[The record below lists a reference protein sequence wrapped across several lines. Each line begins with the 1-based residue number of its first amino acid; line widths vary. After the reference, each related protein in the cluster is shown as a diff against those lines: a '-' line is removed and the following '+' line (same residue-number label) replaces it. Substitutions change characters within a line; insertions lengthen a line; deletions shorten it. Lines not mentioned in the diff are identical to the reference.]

1 MSRIG
6 KKPIAIPAGVQIE
19 ISGSLVKVKGAKG
32 ELARDFGAQVSIAR
46 EEELLKV
53 SPVNQT
59 KAARSMWGTA
69 RMHLAN
75 MIEGVSVGFSK
86 QLQIEGIGYRA
97 ATEGNNLI
105 LNMGFSHPVAI
116 AVPEGAVSKVE
127 KNIITIS
134 GCDKELVGK
143 VAAQVRRVRPP
154 EPYKGKGIRY
164 VGEKVRRKAGK
175 KAGGTAK

>member
-6 KKPIAIPAGVQIE
+6 KKPITILAGVQIE
-19 ISGSLVKVKGAKG
+19 ISQSLVKVKGAKG
-32 ELARDFGAQVSIAR
+32 ELARDFGAQVLITR
-46 EEELLKV
+46 EEDLLKV
-53 SPVNQT
+53 SPVNQS
-59 KAARSMWGTA
+59 KSARAMWGTA

-75 MIEGVSVGFSK
+75 MIQGVAAGFSK

-97 ATEGNNLI
+97 AMEGSNLV

-116 AVPEGAVSKVE
+116 AIPKDADSKVE

-143 VAAQVRRVRPP
+143 VAAQIRRVRPP

-164 VGEKVRRKAGK
+164 VGEQVRHKAGK
-175 KAGGTAK
+175 KAAGASK